1 MTNFSISRCH
11 SVQLSFTEK
20 TMPFNYND
28 CMREGLLRKIPPSKD
43 KATQSLKKAR
53 EWLKEAENSL
63 KGEAF
68 SSSILASY
76 MVMFHAARTILF
88 FDGFREKSHACVA
101 RYLEEKYV
109 KTGKLDKKWVELL
122 DHSREIRHND
132 QYDLSFFST
141 KEEAENALKSVNDFF
156 VAMETLFKG
165 ILK

>member
-1 MTNFSISRCH
+1 
-11 SVQLSFTEK
+11 
-20 TMPFNYND
+20 MPFNYND

-63 KGEAF
+63 KGDAF
-68 SSSILASY
+68 NSSILSSY

-88 FDGFREKSHACVA
+88 LDGFREKSHACVA

-122 DHSREIRHND
+122 DHNREIRHND
-132 QYDLSFFST
+132 QYDISFFST
-141 KEEAENALKSVNDFF
+141 KEEAENALKSANDFF
-156 VAMETLFKG
+156 AAMEILFKN
-165 ILK
+165 ISK

>member
-1 MTNFSISRCH
+1 
-11 SVQLSFTEK
+11 
-20 TMPFNYND
+20 MPFNYND

-63 KGEAF
+63 KGDAF
-68 SSSILASY
+68 NSSILASY

-88 FDGFREKSHACVA
+88 LDGFREKSHACVA

-109 KTGKLDKKWVELL
+109 KTGKLDKKWMELL

-132 QYDLSFFST
+132 QYNLSFFST
-141 KEEAENALKSVNDFF
+141 KEEAENALKSANDFF
-156 VAMETLFKG
+156 VAMETLFKS

>member
-1 MTNFSISRCH
+1 
-11 SVQLSFTEK
+11 
-20 TMPFNYND
+20 MPFNYSD

-43 KATQSLKKAR
+43 KAMQSLKKAR

-63 KGEAF
+63 KADAF
-68 SSSILASY
+68 NSSILASY

-88 FDGFREKSHACVA
+88 LDGFREKSHACVA

-109 KTGKLDKKWVELL
+109 KTGKLDNKWVELL

-141 KEEAENALKSVNDFF
+141 KEEAKRALESGREFLSS
-156 VAMETLFKG
+156 MEDLFKA
-165 ILK
+165 ISK

>member
-1 MTNFSISRCH
+1 
-11 SVQLSFTEK
+11 
-20 TMPFNYND
+20 MPFNYND

-63 KGEAF
+63 KGDAF
-68 SSSILASY
+68 NSSILASY

-88 FDGFREKSHACVA
+88 LDGFREKSHACVA

-141 KEEAENALKSVNDFF
+141 KEETENALKSANDFLA
-156 VAMETLFKG
+156 AMDSLFRA